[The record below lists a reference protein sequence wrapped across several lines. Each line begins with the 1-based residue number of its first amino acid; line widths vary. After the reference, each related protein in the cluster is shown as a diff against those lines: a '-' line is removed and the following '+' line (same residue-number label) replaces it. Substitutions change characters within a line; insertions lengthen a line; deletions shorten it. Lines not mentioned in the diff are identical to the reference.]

1 MFPSFCGAM
10 GFAGWLLMVVLWAGL
25 VALVVWA
32 VARLFPDRSVP
43 AEPPPPLPPPPA
55 PPPHVSVA
63 ASRAPT
69 SSPGGAEPAGP
80 RP

>member
-10 GFAGWLLMVVLWAGL
+10 GFAGWLFMLVFWAGL
-25 VALVVWA
+25 VALVVWG

-43 AEPPPPLPPPPA
+43 VELPRPPSPPPRA
-55 PPPHVSVA
+55 SVA
-63 ASRAPT
+63 AGRAPT
-69 SSPGGAEPAGP
+69 SSPGGVEPAGP